1 MSAGQAV
8 FLVGGRGSR
17 LGDLTTD
24 TPKPLLP
31 VAGRPFIEHLL
42 DKAVRDGFTDLI
54 LLAGYRYEAVQAYA
68 GDWKGMPLRISV
80 EPEPLDT
87 AGAIANA
94 RALLDEQFLVVNGD
108 TWFDFDWSALK
119 LGAGDLG
126 AIAARSVSPADRY
139 ETLDIHAGRVLQIVP
154 RRSAEVGVINGGV
167 YRLKRDAFSD
177 ISGARSLERD
187 LLPQLCRTGHL
198 SATVFNGR
206 FVDIGVPES
215 LSAAENI
222 VG

>member
-1 MSAGQAV
+1 MNAGQAV

-17 LGDLTTD
+17 LGDLTSH

-42 DKAVRDGFTDLI
+42 DKAVRDGFTDLV
-54 LLAGYRYEAVQAYA
+54 LLAGYRHEAVEAYV
-68 GDWKGMPLRISV
+68 GDWKGAPLRISV

-119 LGAGDLG
+119 LGAGDAG
-126 AIAARSVSPADRY
+126 AIAARRVSPADRY
-139 ETLDIHAGRVLQIVP
+139 ETLDIQAGRVLEIVP
-154 RRSAEVGVINGGV
+154 RKPAETGVINGGV
-167 YRLKRDAFSD
+167 YLLKRDAFSD
-177 ISGARSLERD
+177 ITGARSLERD
-187 LLPQLCRTGHL
+187 LLPQLCRTGRL
-198 SATVFNGR
+198 SATVFDGQ
-206 FVDIGVPES
+206 FVDIGVPDS
-215 LSAAENI
+215 LLAAEHI
-222 VG
+222 VR

>member
-1 MSAGQAV
+1 MSSGQAV

-17 LGDLTTD
+17 LGDLTTN

-42 DKAVRDGFTDLI
+42 DKAVRDGFTDLV
-54 LLAGYRYEAVQAYA
+54 LLAGYRHEAVEAYA
-68 GDWKGMPLRISV
+68 GDWKGAPLRISV

-108 TWFDFDWSALK
+108 TWFDFDWSALN

-139 ETLDIHAGRVLQIVP
+139 ETLDVQAGRVLEIVP
-154 RRSAEVGVINGGV
+154 RKPAETGLINGGV
-167 YRLKRDAFSD
+167 YLLKRDAFSD
-177 ISGARSLERD
+177 ITGVRSLERD
-187 LLPQLCRTGHL
+187 LLPQLCRTGRL
-198 SATVFNGR
+198 SATVFDGQ
-206 FVDIGVPES
+206 FIDIGVPDS
-215 LSAAENI
+215 LLAAEEI